1 MQIQKLSKELINKIA
16 AGEVV
21 ERPASIVKELIENSI
36 DAASSDIQVK
46 VKNGGISEIRIIDNG
61 SGIEESQIELAFQE
75 HSTSK
80 ISSIDDLFSIH
91 TNGFRGE
98 ALSSISAVSKVV
110 IETRTA
116 SAKLATK
123 CEITNGRIDSKNYSN
138 RAVGTSITIAD
149 IFYNVPARRKFLKTI
164 KTEENK
170 IIEAF
175 EHIAFVYPV
184 IGFSLEIDGKMVY
197 KLTAAQN
204 NFHRVSDIFNLDKQ
218 KYIVK
223 NFNNEKFDIDFILS
237 KPSACVNRGAMQLL
251 SVNNRFITD
260 QVINTA
266 VKNAYQGFVP
276 QELKPQFVIHL
287 QVKPETVDVNVHPR
301 KLEVRWEDQRE
312 MFSIIYTTV
321 RQILTN
327 ELKLDTQI
335 KLDQGSIEKLN
346 NTPFDLKSKSTS
358 LTYSNKFGSHF
369 GYSSS
374 KQSSNLST
382 SLDNLHSLRQ
392 TNNDFYDSQFELSS
406 MYSPSQSNIA
416 STKYISAIQLLQ
428 TYILLEYSDKVLL
441 IDQHAAAERI
451 TFDKLKRKFDGN
463 QFESQ
468 RLLLPYKLD
477 LDQKQKNLLTEN
489 LDKFLKFGI
498 SIENLNNEFVIQE
511 LPNFLTTKDLQNLVV
526 ESLSDLIDYKIV
538 KLEEVYD
545 RLMAT
550 IACHGSYRGGDKM
563 SRFEIDELVLEL
575 FQTAKPYSCPHGR
588 PVIWELTKYELEK
601 KFGRVG

>member
-1 MQIQKLSKELINKIA
+1 M
-16 AGEVV
+16 
-21 ERPASIVKELIENSI
+21 
-36 DAASSDIQVK
+36 
-46 VKNGGISEIRIIDNG
+46 
-61 SGIEESQIELAFQE
+61 
-75 HSTSK
+75 
-80 ISSIDDLFSIH
+80 
-91 TNGFRGE
+91 
-98 ALSSISAVSKVV
+98 
-110 IETRTA
+110 
-116 SAKLATK
+116 
-123 CEITNGRIDSKNYSN
+123 
-138 RAVGTSITIAD
+138 
-149 IFYNVPARRKFLKTI
+149 
-164 KTEENK
+164 
-170 IIEAF
+170 
-175 EHIAFVYPV
+175 
-184 IGFSLEIDGKMVY
+184 
-197 KLTAAQN
+197 
-204 NFHRVSDIFNLDKQ
+204 
-218 KYIVK
+218 
-223 NFNNEKFDIDFILS
+223 
-237 KPSACVNRGAMQLL
+237 
-251 SVNNRFITD
+251 
-260 QVINTA
+260 
-266 VKNAYQGFVP
+266 
-276 QELKPQFVIHL
+276 KPQFVIHL

-489 LDKFLKFGI
+489 LDKF
-498 SIENLNNEFVIQE
+498 
-511 LPNFLTTKDLQNLVV
+511 
-526 ESLSDLIDYKIV
+526 
-538 KLEEVYD
+538 
-545 RLMAT
+545 
-550 IACHGSYRGGDKM
+550 
-563 SRFEIDELVLEL
+563 
-575 FQTAKPYSCPHGR
+575 
-588 PVIWELTKYELEK
+588 
-601 KFGRVG
+601 

>member
-21 ERPASIVKELIENSI
+21 ERPASIVKEIIENSI

-123 CEITNGRIDSKNYSN
+123 CEITNGQIDSKSYSN
-138 RAVGTSITIAD
+138 RDVGTSITITD

-175 EHIAFVYPV
+175 EHIAFVYPA

-197 KLTAAQN
+197 KLTSAQN
-204 NFHRVSDIFNLDKQ
+204 HFDRVSDIFNLDKQ

-312 MFSIIYTTV
+312 IFSIIYTTV

-335 KLDQGSIEKLN
+335 KLNQSSVEKLN

-358 LTYSNKFGSHF
+358 STYSNKFESHF

-392 TNNDFYDSQFELSS
+392 TNNDFFESQSELSS

-416 STKYISAIQLLQ
+416 STKCISAIQLLQ

-526 ESLSDLIDYKIV
+526 ESLSDLIDYKVV